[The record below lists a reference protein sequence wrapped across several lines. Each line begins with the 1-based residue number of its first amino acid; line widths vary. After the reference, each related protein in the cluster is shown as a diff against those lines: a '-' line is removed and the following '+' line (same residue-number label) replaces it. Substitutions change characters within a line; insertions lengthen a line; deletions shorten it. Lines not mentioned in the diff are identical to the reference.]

1 MNSKEKSE
9 HDASKVAKFLTT
21 DPIEIDQKVNEP
33 IRKLLR
39 EYSHIPQEKTVEHVL
54 ELVCIHDC
62 YQKHLRTNC
71 GKSGLHLLPRIYRG
85 RSTLGAPT
93 ANLITHSAIVLSLS
107 TRESMCSIEEVRERG
122 HRRKHPHTP
131 LDSLMAIQALTFRPL
146 SSYACIGQLRFLNLS
161 LRTHPAYP
169 QILHYL
175 TSIPNATLL
184 DLGCCFAQDLRQLVH
199 DGVAS
204 NRLYGIDVDRKFLD
218 LGFDLF
224 LDRSTLDSH
233 FLAVD
238 VLGPSAAQD
247 LAEVNAK
254 MDIVWVASFFHLFPR
269 PRQLKAAKTVV
280 GLLKPS
286 PGSMLLGR
294 QLGSVKPGEYDVMK
308 DGRWQFRHDVQSWTE
323 FWEEVGRE
331 TGTRWRV
338 EASLDEVDFGYAQ
351 NKDWGDPDMRRLLF
365 QIVRV

>member
-1 MNSKEKSE
+1 M
-9 HDASKVAKFLTT
+9 
-21 DPIEIDQKVNEP
+21 
-33 IRKLLR
+33 
-39 EYSHIPQEKTVEHVL
+39 
-54 ELVCIHDC
+54 
-62 YQKHLRTNC
+62 
-71 GKSGLHLLPRIYRG
+71 
-85 RSTLGAPT
+85 
-93 ANLITHSAIVLSLS
+93 LS
-107 TRESMCSIEEVRERG
+107 TEEVRETG
-122 HRRKHPHTP
+122 DRKKNPHTT
-131 LDSLMAIQALTFRPL
+131 LGSLLAIQALTLCPL

-169 QILHYL
+169 QILHRL
-175 TSIPNATLL
+175 TSIPNTTFL

-204 NRLYGIDVDRKFLD
+204 NRLYGIDIDHKFID
-218 LGFDLF
+218 LGYDLF
-224 LDRSTLDSH
+224 LDRSTLDTH

-238 VLGPSAAQD
+238 VLEPSAAQD

-254 MDIVWVASFFHLFPR
+254 IDIIWAASFFHLFPR
-269 PRQLKAAKTVV
+269 PRQLQAARMVV
-280 GLLKPS
+280 GMLKPS

-365 QIVRV
+365 QVVRE